1 MKFAVCLLLII
12 FKIALSHSE
21 IPSIGVCYYPEHWKF
36 QKISQ
41 DILEMKK
48 LGIKHV
54 RIVKSF
60 L

>member
-1 MKFAVCLLLII
+1 MKFFLVCLFVI
-12 FKIALSHSE
+12 FKIALSNSE

-54 RIVKSF
+54 RIVNPF